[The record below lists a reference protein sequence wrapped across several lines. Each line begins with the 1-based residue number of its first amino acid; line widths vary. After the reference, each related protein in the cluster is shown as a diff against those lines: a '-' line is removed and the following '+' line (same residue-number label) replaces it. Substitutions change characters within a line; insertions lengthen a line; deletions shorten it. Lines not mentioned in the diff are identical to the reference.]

1 MRLLARVDLLVIAV
15 TRLFSE
21 ALAAQR
27 TAEGPLSRVAQL
39 VGFEF
44 LRLTEALSALGATER
59 LLARVQP
66 LVRAEVVRFGET
78 LRAVCAG
85 VRFLPR
91 VDELVPFQV
100 TGLPE
105 ALPTLGASVRPLAGV
120 DALVSLQVTQGAEA
134 LPALS
139 ARERLLTSEVA
150 RFAWPVAFCA
160 GLVVRSRRFV
170 GLDGRQFVKVS
181 RGEIRVH
188 FPHAVDDGLGPELV
202 ELGSQLRHVDGL
214 QGVHLG
220 LDVAGHEVGFVLG
233 LDGAELA
240 GVVAVQVRMLLRL
253 DVLQAVRDVGDVVEH
268 QAGFIV

>member
-1 MRLLARVDLLVIAV
+1 MIAV
-15 TRLFSE
+15 THLFSE

-44 LRLTEALSALGATER
+44 LRLAEALTTLGATER

-78 LRAVCAG
+78 LRAVRTS

-105 ALPTLGASVRPLAGV
+105 ALPALGACVRPLAGM
-120 DALVSLQVTQGAEA
+120 DALVGLQVTQGAEA

-139 ARERLLTSEVA
+139 ARERLLTCEVA
-150 RFAWPVAFCA
+150 RFAWSRRVAFCA
-160 GLVVRSRRFV
+160 GLVVPAHSCFAR
-170 GLDGRQFVKVS
+170 LDGCEFVKVS
-181 RGEIRVH
+181 RLEIRVH
-188 FPHAVDDGLGPELV
+188 FPHAIDDGFGPELV
-202 ELGSQLRHVDGL
+202 EFGAQLRHVNGL
-214 QGVHLG
+214 QAVHLS
-220 LDVAGHEVGFVLG
+220 LDVAGHEVRFELG

-240 GVVAVQVRMLLRL
+240 GVVAVEVRMLLRL
-253 DVLQAVRDVGDVVEH
+253 YVLQAVRDVSDVVEH
-268 QAGFIV
+268 QTGFIV